1 MIDAKTENVAENVT
15 EQATPTVITTTMIL
29 NDLERGMDRAVI
41 QAKYNLEP
49 WEVKQMF
56 MHPALKGKKVKKVKK
71 LSFSFVDDTAQ
82 EEVDPNQTS
91 IPMDE
96 QDETQEKGSDH
107 DVDNE
112 EGDFGDD
119 EELESDGDWEEEEE
133 VEA

>member
-96 QDETQEKGSDH
+96 QMRRKKRKRS
-107 DVDNE
+107 
-112 EGDFGDD
+112 
-119 EELESDGDWEEEEE
+119 
-133 VEA
+133 